1 MNLEI
6 FILNGY
12 GQFVWPAFLFTF
24 LSCFFLFLKTKAE
37 FKKQEKIFLNTFK
50 QPSVIKIKIAE
61 QKEVIAKNLSSKPV
75 L

>member
-37 FKKQEKIFLNTFK
+37 FRKQEKIFSNTFEQSK
-50 QPSVIKIKIAE
+50 VIKIQIAK
-61 QKEVIAKNLSSKPV
+61 QKEVITKKLSSKPV

>member
-37 FKKQEKIFLNTFK
+37 FNKQEKIFLNTFE
-50 QPSVIKIKIAE
+50 QPQVIKIQIAKH
-61 QKEVIAKNLSSKPV
+61 KEVIAKKLSSKPV

>member
-1 MNLEI
+1 MNVEI
-6 FILNGY
+6 FILNGH

-37 FKKQEKIFLNTFK
+37 FRKQEKIFSNTFEQSK
-50 QPSVIKIKIAE
+50 VIKIQIAK
-61 QKEVIAKNLSSKPV
+61 QKEVIAKKFSSKPV

>member
-6 FILNGY
+6 FILNGS

-24 LSCFFLFLKTKAE
+24 LSCFFLFVKTKAE
-37 FKKQEKIFLNTFK
+37 FKKQEKIFLNTFE
-50 QPSVIKIKIAE
+50 QPRVIKIKIAE

>member
-37 FKKQEKIFLNTFK
+37 FRKQEKIFSNMFEQSK
-50 QPSVIKIKIAE
+50 VIKIQIAK
-61 QKEVIAKNLSSKPV
+61 QKEVITKKLSSKPV

>member
-37 FKKQEKIFLNTFK
+37 FRKQEKIFLNTFE
-50 QPSVIKIKIAE
+50 QPKIIKIQIAR

>member
-1 MNLEI
+1 MDLNI
-6 FILNGY
+6 FFLNGY

>member
-37 FKKQEKIFLNTFK
+37 FRKQEKIFSNTFEQSK
-50 QPSVIKIKIAE
+50 VIKIQIAK
-61 QKEVIAKNLSSKPV
+61 QKEVILKKLSSKPV

>member
-37 FKKQEKIFLNTFK
+37 FRKQEKIFLNMFE
-50 QPSVIKIKIAE
+50 QPKVIKIQTAK
-61 QKEVIAKNLSSKPV
+61 QKEVIPKRLSSKPV

>member
-1 MNLEI
+1 MVLELL
-6 FILNGY
+6 ILGGY

>member
-37 FKKQEKIFLNTFK
+37 FRKQEKIFLNTFE
-50 QPSVIKIKIAE
+50 QPRVIKIKIAE
-61 QKEVIAKNLSSKPV
+61 QKEVIAKNLSSKPA

>member
-1 MNLEI
+1 MNIEL

-37 FKKQEKIFLNTFK
+37 FKKQEKIFLNTFE
-50 QPSVIKIKIAE
+50 QPRVIKIKIAE

>member
-37 FKKQEKIFLNTFK
+37 FRKQEKIFLNTFEQSK
-50 QPSVIKIKIAE
+50 VIKIQIAK
-61 QKEVIAKNLSSKPV
+61 QKEVITKKLSSKPV

>member
-37 FKKQEKIFLNTFK
+37 FRKQEKIFSNTFEQSK
-50 QPSVIKIKIAE
+50 VIKIQIAK
-61 QKEVIAKNLSSKPV
+61 QKEVIRKKLYSKPV

>member
-37 FKKQEKIFLNTFK
+37 FKKQEKIFLNTFE
-50 QPSVIKIKIAE
+50 QPKIIKIQIAR
-61 QKEVIAKNLSSKPV
+61 QKEVIAKNLSSKPA

>member
-12 GQFVWPAFLFTF
+12 GQFVWSAFLFTF

-37 FKKQEKIFLNTFK
+37 FNKQEKIFLNTFE
-50 QPSVIKIKIAE
+50 QPRVIKIKIAE

>member
-37 FKKQEKIFLNTFK
+37 FRKQEKIFLNTFEQSK
-50 QPSVIKIKIAE
+50 VIKIQIAK
-61 QKEVIAKNLSSKPV
+61 QKEVIAEKLSSKPV

>member
-1 MNLEI
+1 MDLNI
-6 FILNGY
+6 FFLNGY

-50 QPSVIKIKIAE
+50 QPSVIKTKIAE

>member
-37 FKKQEKIFLNTFK
+37 FRKQEKIFSNTFEQSK
-50 QPSVIKIKIAE
+50 VIKIKIAK
-61 QKEVIAKNLSSKPV
+61 QKEVIAKKLSSKPV

>member
-1 MNLEI
+1 MNFEI

>member
-1 MNLEI
+1 MNLDI

-37 FKKQEKIFLNTFK
+37 FRKQEKIFSNTFEQSK
-50 QPSVIKIKIAE
+50 VIKIQIAK
-61 QKEVIAKNLSSKPV
+61 QKEVITKKLSSKPV

>member
-1 MNLEI
+1 MSLDF

>member
-1 MNLEI
+1 MNVEI
-6 FILNGY
+6 FILNGH

>member
-37 FKKQEKIFLNTFK
+37 FKKQEKIFLNMFE
-50 QPSVIKIKIAE
+50 QPKIIKIQIAK

>member
-1 MNLEI
+1 MNVEI

>member
-24 LSCFFLFLKTKAE
+24 LSCFSLYLKTKAE
-37 FKKQEKIFLNTFK
+37 FKKQEKIFLNTFE
-50 QPSVIKIKIAE
+50 QPKIIKIQMAK
-61 QKEVIAKNLSSKPV
+61 QKKVVVKDLSSNPV
-75 L
+75 I

>member
-24 LSCFFLFLKTKAE
+24 FSCFFLFLKTKAE
-37 FKKQEKIFLNTFK
+37 FKKQEKIFLNTFE
-50 QPSVIKIKIAE
+50 QPRVIKIKIAE
-61 QKEVIAKNLSSKPV
+61 QKEVIAKNFSSKPV